1 MIVTRADFAKTTG
14 LSIYFISTIFD
25 RFNIERIGTRYY
37 KYNIS
42 WFDLQNIK
50 EFLQN
55 KKDKKRY
62 DYSNAI
68 KAIDELCK
76 E

>member
-1 MIVTRADFAKTTG
+1 MIVTKADFAKTTG
-14 LSIYFISTIFD
+14 LSICFINTIFD
-25 RFNIERIGTRYY
+25 RFNVERIGTKYY

-55 KKDKKRY
+55 KKRY

-76 E
+76 G